1 MHRIERIIQELTLR
15 LAQIGQAALV
25 MVMLIIVV
33 NILIRAVWKPLPGSY
48 EMVEILGAVILSMGV
63 AYCAVHK
70 GHVAVSFLVDMFSP
84 RKRAVI
90 DFFTNLV
97 FCSVITYVSWG
108 MIEYAGKMYSR
119 GRATTSLDIPLYPVY
134 YLVGFGLVLLA
145 AVVVMQL
152 LRSVMEIIRK
162 GDNT

>member
-1 MHRIERIIQELTLR
+1 MQRIERIIQEVTLR

-25 MVMLIIVV
+25 MVMLIIVA
-33 NILIRAVWKPLPGSY
+33 NILLRSVWQPLPGSY

-97 FCSVITYVSWG
+97 FCSVIIYVSWG
-108 MIEYAGKMYSR
+108 MIQYAEKMYDR
-119 GRATTSLDIPLYPVY
+119 GRATTTLDIPLYPVY
-134 YLVGFGLVLLA
+134 YLVGFGLVLLT
-145 AVVVMQL
+145 VVVLMQL
-152 LRSVMEIIRK
+152 VISIMAIIRK